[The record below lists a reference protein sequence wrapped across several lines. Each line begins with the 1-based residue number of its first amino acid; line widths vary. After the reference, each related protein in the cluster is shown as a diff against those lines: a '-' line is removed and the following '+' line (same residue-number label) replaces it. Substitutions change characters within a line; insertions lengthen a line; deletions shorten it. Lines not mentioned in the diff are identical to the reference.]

1 MVFKK
6 RVTFFFVFM
15 KHNKNGNSTGYS
27 PSIKRCA
34 TKVSSFPFPNCC
46 FTYFFINAAT
56 VVSFYV
62 AAVTKLT
69 TWISICRLPA
79 TVVKLKIR
87 NTNLILN
94 KLTLCIP
101 TLKLQSL
108 FFVFLCSFLDILFT
122 NYLVLLVLTFL
133 FCRQF
138 RSRVSRQQQ

>member
-1 MVFKK
+1 MVIQQDTRRQLSVVLLKS
-6 RVTFFFVFM
+6 RVFLFPTV
-15 KHNKNGNSTGYS
+15 
-27 PSIKRCA
+27 
-34 TKVSSFPFPNCC
+34 VSFHI
-46 FTYFFINAAT
+46 FFINAAT

-87 NTNLILN
+87 ITNLILN
-94 KLTLCIP
+94 KLTLCVP

>member
-1 MVFKK
+1 MPWCLKSVLL
-6 RVTFFFVFM
+6 FFFVFM

-46 FTYFFINAAT
+46 FIHIFFINAAT

-87 NTNLILN
+87 ITNLILN
-94 KLTLCIP
+94 KLTLCVP

-122 NYLVLLVLTFL
+122 KK
-133 FCRQF
+133 
-138 RSRVSRQQQ
+138 

>member
-1 MVFKK
+1 MVIQQDTRHQLSVVLLKS
-6 RVTFFFVFM
+6 RVFLFPTV
-15 KHNKNGNSTGYS
+15 
-27 PSIKRCA
+27 
-34 TKVSSFPFPNCC
+34 VSFHI
-46 FTYFFINAAT
+46 FFINAAT

-87 NTNLILN
+87 ITNLILN
-94 KLTLCIP
+94 KLTLCMP
-101 TLKLQSL
+101 TLKLQS
-108 FFVFLCSFLDILFT
+108 FVFLCSFLDILFT

>member
-1 MVFKK
+1 MPRWIKSVLL
-6 RVTFFFVFM
+6 FFVLM

-46 FTYFFINAAT
+46 FI
-56 VVSFYV
+56 SHIFYL

-87 NTNLILN
+87 ITNLILN
-94 KLTLCIP
+94 KLTLCMP

-122 NYLVLLVLTFL
+122 NYLVLLELTFL

-138 RSRVSRQQQ
+138 CSRVSRQQQWKP